1 MDNISKRTIQ
11 SLYLKVKTLYSTEE
25 GQKGSQMMYYP
36 NVINVDLV
44 AIISQTVKI
53 QGVIYCLFNATSV
66 VQAKVLHV
74 APIVKM

>member
-36 NVINVDLV
+36 NAINVDLV

-53 QGVIYCLFNATSV
+53 QGVIYCLFSATSV
-66 VQAKVLHV
+66 VQTKVLHAV
-74 APIVKM
+74 PIVKM